1 MKKLVLSFLA
11 LVITMTISA
20 QDNPLWMRYCAISP
34 DGSTIVF
41 SYQGDLFT
49 VPVSGGNARQLTT
62 NAAYDSQPV
71 WSPDGQ
77 QIAFT
82 SAREGSLDVYLIN
95 KEGGVPRRLTTHSGS
110 EVPLGFLDNQTVLLQ
125 SNILSTAQSA
135 FFTERMPQVYQVST
149 QGGRMRLF
157 SSVTMDNLSVAA
169 DGRILYHD
177 RKGME
182 DSWRKH
188 QTSAVVRDVWLK
200 TKDDHFSKLTDTKC
214 ENRNP
219 VWAADGKSF
228 YYLSEA
234 SGSMNVYKKNIDG
247 TGLRQLTQLKN
258 HPVRFLSASKNGVL
272 CFGYNGEIFTMRE
285 GDKPQ
290 KVNIRIVTD
299 SNSRDVV
306 KQVQRSGATEIAVS
320 PEGKEVAFIL
330 HGDVYVTS
338 VEYNTTK
345 QITDTPE
352 QERSIDFSPD
362 GRSLVY
368 AAERGGYWQIYQSSI
383 VKKEEKL
390 FTYATDIKEERLTN
404 SKVTSFLPKYSP
416 NGKEVAFLENRTTLR
431 IINLAN
437 NQVRTV
443 MDGK

>member
-1 MKKLVLSFLA
+1 
-11 LVITMTISA
+11 
-20 QDNPLWMRYCAISP
+20 
-34 DGSTIVF
+34 
-41 SYQGDLFT
+41 
-49 VPVSGGNARQLTT
+49 
-62 NAAYDSQPV
+62 
-71 WSPDGQ
+71 
-77 QIAFT
+77 
-82 SAREGSLDVYLIN
+82 
-95 KEGGVPRRLTTHSGS
+95 
-110 EVPLGFLDNQTVLLQ
+110 
-125 SNILSTAQSA
+125 
-135 FFTERMPQVYQVST
+135 
-149 QGGRMRLF
+149 
-157 SSVTMDNLSVAA
+157 
-169 DGRILYHD
+169 
-177 RKGME
+177 
-182 DSWRKH
+182 
-188 QTSAVVRDVWLK
+188 
-200 TKDDHFSKLTDTKC
+200 
-214 ENRNP
+214 
-219 VWAADGKSF
+219 
-228 YYLSEA
+228 
-234 SGSMNVYKKNIDG
+234 
-247 TGLRQLTQLKN
+247 
-258 HPVRFLSASKNGVL
+258 
-272 CFGYNGEIFTMRE
+272 MRE

-437 NQVRTV
+437 KQVRTV

>member
-125 SNILSTAQSA
+125 SNILPTAQSA

-258 HPVRFLSASKNGVL
+258 HPVR
-272 CFGYNGEIFTMRE
+272 
-285 GDKPQ
+285 
-290 KVNIRIVTD
+290 
-299 SNSRDVV
+299 
-306 KQVQRSGATEIAVS
+306 
-320 PEGKEVAFIL
+320 
-330 HGDVYVTS
+330 
-338 VEYNTTK
+338 
-345 QITDTPE
+345 
-352 QERSIDFSPD
+352 
-362 GRSLVY
+362 
-368 AAERGGYWQIYQSSI
+368 
-383 VKKEEKL
+383 
-390 FTYATDIKEERLTN
+390 
-404 SKVTSFLPKYSP
+404 
-416 NGKEVAFLENRTTLR
+416 
-431 IINLAN
+431 
-437 NQVRTV
+437 
-443 MDGK
+443 